1 LSNMP
6 WGKFWFSIICILST
20 LIAGLIGLYFFA
32 ESHLHQVLK
41 SIEFFSNSPGL
52 SGLFI
57 LTLSPI
63 VFLLSLYGIA
73 TIFKIMK
80 KPN

>member
-1 LSNMP
+1 MAL
-6 WGKFWFSIICILST
+6 T
-20 LIAGLIGLYFFA
+20 GLYFFA
-32 ESHLHQVLK
+32 ETHFRQVLK

-57 LTLSPI
+57 LALSPI

-73 TIFKIMK
+73 TIFKLLK

>member
-1 LSNMP
+1 MLALM
-6 WGKFWFSIICILST
+6 
-20 LIAGLIGLYFFA
+20 GLYFFA
-32 ESHLHQVLK
+32 DLDLRQVLK
-41 SIEFFSNSPGL
+41 SIEFFSDSPGL

-73 TIFKIMK
+73 TIFKLMK

>member
-1 LSNMP
+1 M
-6 WGKFWFSIICILST
+6 
-20 LIAGLIGLYFFA
+20 ALIGLYFLA
-32 ESHLHQVLK
+32 DAHIRQVLK
-41 SIEFFSNSPGL
+41 SIEFFSDSPGL

-73 TIFKIMK
+73 TIFKLLK

>member
-1 LSNMP
+1 MP
-6 WGKFWFSIICILST
+6 WGKFWFFIICILST
-20 LIAGLIGLYFFA
+20 LIVGLLGLYFFA
-32 ESHLHQVLK
+32 DAHIRQVLK
-41 SIEFFSNSPGL
+41 SIEFFSDSPGL

-73 TIFKIMK
+73 TIFKLLK

>member
-6 WGKFWFSIICILST
+6 WGKFWFYIICVLST
-20 LIAGLIGLYFFA
+20 LVLALMGLYFFA
-32 ESHLHQVLK
+32 DLHLRQVLK
-41 SIEFFSNSPGL
+41 SIEFFSDSPGL

-73 TIFKIMK
+73 TIFKLMK

>member
-1 LSNMP
+1 MSNMP
-6 WGKFWFSIICILST
+6 WGKFWFYIICILST
-20 LIAGLIGLYFFA
+20 LVLALMGLYFFA
-32 ESHLHQVLK
+32 DLDLRQVLK
-41 SIEFFSNSPGL
+41 SIEFFSDSPGL

-73 TIFKIMK
+73 TIFKLMK

>member
-1 LSNMP
+1 M
-6 WGKFWFSIICILST
+6 
-20 LIAGLIGLYFFA
+20 GLLGLYFFA
-32 ESHLHQVLK
+32 DAHIRQVLK
-41 SIEFFSNSPGL
+41 SIEFFSDSPGL

-73 TIFKIMK
+73 TIFKVLK

>member
-1 LSNMP
+1 M
-6 WGKFWFSIICILST
+6 
-20 LIAGLIGLYFFA
+20 ALIGLYFFA
-32 ESHLHQVLK
+32 DAHIRQVLK
-41 SIEFFSNSPGL
+41 SIEFFSDSPGL

-73 TIFKIMK
+73 TIFKLLK